1 MILFLLAF
9 AGLAAVPEAPQD
21 YSLLDRGYRQ
31 MYDLE
36 FGDAH
41 RTFHEFEKAHPEN
54 PLGPV
59 SDAAAYLFFE
69 FDRLKI
75 LRSDFFAGKTAL
87 GASTGKPDPATKRV
101 FEADL
106 EQGKRL
112 CDELLKQNPA
122 DETALFAAVLRFA
135 LQADYEAL
143 IDKQYLQSL
152 RDIKQAR
159 IGAQKLLVKYPDC
172 YDAYLAIG
180 VENYLLSQRPVPVR
194 WVLKLTGAETDRLA
208 GITALRVV
216 AEKGHYLQAYAKV
229 LLAIAA
235 VRAGDNAQAKSII
248 SELAREFPHNDL
260 FQDELKKRS

>member
-1 MILFLLAF
+1 MILFLLAL
-9 AGLAAVPEAPQD
+9 AGLAAVPDTQQD
-21 YSLLDRGYRQ
+21 ALLDRGYRQ
-31 MYDLE
+31 MYDLQFAE
-36 FGDAH
+36 AH
-41 RTFHEFEKAHPEN
+41 QTFHAFEKAQPEN

-87 GASTGKPDPATKRV
+87 GASTGKPDPGTTRD

-106 EQGKRL
+106 QQAARL
-112 CDELLKQNPA
+112 SGGLLKRNSANQ
-122 DETALFAAVLRFA
+122 TALFAAVLRIA

-143 IDKQYLQSL
+143 IEKKYLQSL

-159 IGAQKLLVKYPDC
+159 INAEKLLLKYPDC

-194 WVLKLTGAETDRLA
+194 WVLRLTGSETDRRA
-208 GITALRVV
+208 GITALHVV
-216 AEKGHYLQAYAKV
+216 AEKGHYLKPYAKV

-235 VRAGDNAQAKSII
+235 IRAGDNAEARRFI

-260 FQDELKKRS
+260 FQDELKKLT